1 MESHTVAGVPSRNLR
16 SRELQRLVRTEWEQ
30 QRYFPLQLATELS
43 RQFATHG
50 LQFFKVNKTFTHVSV
65 ARPQFLD
72 LETTPVSEN
81 IKRIIAH
88 INAHPKCSRRQL
100 IETLAPSP
108 PQPAVI
114 EIKPET
120 EAPGSAC
127 RLQAAGAEGP
137 PEGGTPN
144 VPAATAE
151 PTPEQN
157 AIIADLH
164 WLVHQGHV
172 IEFADGRLETAKK
185 PAPRPPKPEKKPAE
199 EKPVAE
205 GEAAL
210 STTEPVSPGG
220 SCRCD
225 RRAEI
230 QAPAETPAPAAESVA
245 ERAPATLPPMKRP
258 RRRLSRRRDDCTG
271 AVELYETCSVFH
283 AQIEARLNV
292 APSYKFL
299 ASFNSTALLTLPMP
313 FSKLGLAPA
322 VLEGVRAAGYITP
335 TPIQLRAI
343 PLVLAGRDVIGSA
356 QTGTG
361 KTAAFAL
368 PILSKL
374 GQHAPGP
381 RALILEPTREL
392 AAQVETAFH
401 DYARFTNLKTTV
413 VFGGVGYGRQ
423 NDELRAGTDI
433 VVATPGRLLDH
444 LERGTVRLDKVQFLV
459 LDEADR
465 MLDMGFLP
473 DVRRIVERCPRQR
486 HTSLFSATI
495 PPQIE
500 TLIQWAM
507 KNPETIEIG
516 ARRTPA
522 ETVKHV
528 IYPVADSQKSDLLLE
543 LLKRVNYNS
552 VLVFCRTK
560 HGADR
565 IAGLL
570 KRNNHAVAVLHSNR
584 TQREREQAL
593 KGFRDGRFEV
603 LVATDIAARGLDIA
617 DVSHVINYDVPQ
629 HPEDYIHRIGRT
641 GRAEHSGDAFTIMTA
656 EDASHVFAIERFI
669 SQKIPRVKLENFD
682 YKYTMLFEEGKARPA
697 QRRFPRQSPRRAR
710 PRRLPLR
717 HGQTEK
723 VTTGTELALRC

>member
-1 MESHTVAGVPSRNLR
+1 MA
-16 SRELQRLVRTEWEQ
+16 
-30 QRYFPLQLATELS
+30 
-43 RQFATHG
+43 
-50 LQFFKVNKTFTHVSV
+50 
-65 ARPQFLD
+65 
-72 LETTPVSEN
+72 
-81 IKRIIAH
+81 
-88 INAHPKCSRRQL
+88 
-100 IETLAPSP
+100 
-108 PQPAVI
+108 
-114 EIKPET
+114 
-120 EAPGSAC
+120 
-127 RLQAAGAEGP
+127 
-137 PEGGTPN
+137 
-144 VPAATAE
+144 
-151 PTPEQN
+151 
-157 AIIADLH
+157 
-164 WLVHQGHV
+164 
-172 IEFADGRLETAKK
+172 
-185 PAPRPPKPEKKPAE
+185 
-199 EKPVAE
+199 
-205 GEAAL
+205 
-210 STTEPVSPGG
+210 
-220 SCRCD
+220 
-225 RRAEI
+225 
-230 QAPAETPAPAAESVA
+230 
-245 ERAPATLPPMKRP
+245 
-258 RRRLSRRRDDCTG
+258 
-271 AVELYETCSVFH
+271 
-283 AQIEARLNV
+283 
-292 APSYKFL
+292 
-299 ASFNSTALLTLPMP
+299 

-322 VLEGVRAAGYITP
+322 IVDGVKAMGYVEP

-381 RALILEPTREL
+381 RALVLEPTREL
-392 AAQVETAFH
+392 AAQVETAIH

-473 DVRRIVERCPRQR
+473 DVRRILDRCPRQR
-486 HTSLFSATI
+486 HTALFSATI

-500 TLIQWAM
+500 TLIKWAM
-507 KNPETIEIG
+507 QNPQTIEIG

-528 IYPVADSQKSDLLLE
+528 IYPVSDSQKSDLLLK
-543 LLKRVNYNS
+543 LLDSVNYNS
-552 VLVFCRTK
+552 VLIFCRTK

-570 KRNNHAVAVLHSNR
+570 KRSNHAVAVLHSNR

-593 KGFRDGRFEV
+593 AGFRNGKFEA

-617 DVSHVINYDVPQ
+617 EVSHVINYDVPQ

-656 EDASHVFAIERFI
+656 EDSSHVFAIERFI

-682 YKYTMLFEEGKARPA
+682 YKYTMLFEEGKPGAPKGFPGKARGARVHGGYHFAPG
-697 QRRFPRQSPRRAR
+697 RRR
-710 PRRLPLR
+710 
-717 HGQTEK
+717 
-723 VTTGTELALRC
+723 